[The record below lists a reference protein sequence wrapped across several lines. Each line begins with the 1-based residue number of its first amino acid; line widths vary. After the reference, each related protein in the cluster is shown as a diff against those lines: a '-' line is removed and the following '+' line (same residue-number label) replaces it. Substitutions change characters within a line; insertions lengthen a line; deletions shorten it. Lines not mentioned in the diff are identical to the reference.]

1 MENKYNCSIIIP
13 IYNSQKSIPVLIRI
27 LSDTLQSIVNE
38 YEIILVNDG
47 SKDGSWDCIEEI
59 SQLYANIRAF
69 DLARNFG
76 QHNALLCGIRQAK
89 YEIIV
94 TMDDDLQHPPSEI
107 IKLLD
112 ELEKGFDVIYGTP
125 NHETHGFFRNF
136 SSHFTK
142 WALKI
147 TTQIPYTNKIS
158 AFRAFRTSLRKLFA
172 NYNNTYVSL
181 DVLLSWGTTKIG
193 FVNVKHNR
201 REYGKSQY
209 TFFKLFRHAL
219 NMILGFSLL
228 PLRVASI
235 LGFVFTIFG
244 FLILAYVVI
253 RYLVQGGAVP
263 GFSFLASSLAIF
275 SGIILFVLGIMGE
288 YLARMYSSTLTK
300 PPYMINRQIGKK
312 YE

>member
-1 MENKYNCSIIIP
+1 MKSKYNCSIVIP
-13 IYNSQKSIPVLIRI
+13 IYNSQKSIPVLIKA
-27 LSDTLQSIVNE
+27 LTDTLPNTASE

-47 SKDGSWDCIEEI
+47 GKDGSWECIEEI
-59 SQLYANIRAF
+59 SQLYDNIRAF

-112 ELEKGFDVIYGTP
+112 ELNRGFDVVYGTP
-125 NHETHGFFRNF
+125 NHETHGFFRNL
-136 SSHFTK
+136 SSKFTK

-181 DVLLSWGTTKIG
+181 DVLLSWGTTKIS
-193 FVNVKHNR
+193 FVKVKHNK
-201 REYGKSQY
+201 REFGKSQY
-209 TFFKLFRHAL
+209 TFLRLFIHGL

-300 PPYMINRQIGKK
+300 PPYMINRQIGRDN
-312 YE
+312 E